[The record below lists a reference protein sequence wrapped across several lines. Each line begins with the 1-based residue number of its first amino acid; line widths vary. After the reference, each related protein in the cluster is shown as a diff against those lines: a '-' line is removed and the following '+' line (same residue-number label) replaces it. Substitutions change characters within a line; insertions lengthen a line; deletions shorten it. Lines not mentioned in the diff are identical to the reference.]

1 VEPERPRVVVDGA
14 QFRAWL
20 EDIRAAQVRLEQEKT
35 AWLRQLTPEQSRAIY
50 LALWD
55 AAAPHRDLNQPSEF
69 LMRLQTVFKRM
80 LTADEPA

>member
-1 VEPERPRVVVDGA
+1 MKPERPQLEVDGA

-20 EDIRAAQVRLEQEKT
+20 EDIRTAQARLNQEKT

-55 AAAPHRDLNQPSEF
+55 AAAPHDGLPTHAPS
-69 LMRLQTVFKRM
+69 R
-80 LTADEPA
+80 

>member
-1 VEPERPRVVVDGA
+1 MEPERSRVVVDGA
-14 QFRAWL
+14 RFRAWL

-80 LTADEPA
+80 LTVDEPA